1 MRYRIFLSHSSA
13 DGAWVNWIAENARKI
28 GVEVYCYE
36 HDPQPGKLIAE
47 KLKVAINERDALVV
61 LLTANSRFS
70 AYVQQEIGF
79 AERAGK
85 LIIPLVQPGVGPESL
100 AMLEG
105 REHIP
110 FDYQNPQ
117 QALLKLLPYLQRLKQ
132 VKENQ
137 QVVLLALGAII
148 ALAWLFSGNK

>member
-1 MRYRIFLSHSSA
+1 MGYRIFLSHSSR
-13 DGAWVNWIAENARKI
+13 DSVWVNWIKENARRI
-28 GVEVYCYE
+28 AVEVYCYE
-36 HDPQPGKLIAE
+36 HDPQPGKVVAD
-47 KLKVAINERDALVV
+47 KLKAAIGDCDALVV

-105 REHIP
+105 REYIP

-117 QALLKLLPYLQRLKQ
+117 AALLKLLPYLQRLKQ

-137 QVVLLALGAII
+137 QVVLLGLGAII
-148 ALAWLFSGNK
+148 ALAWLFGGSK

>member
-1 MRYRIFLSHSSA
+1 MAYKVFLSHSSK
-13 DGAWVNWIAENARKI
+13 DSAWVNWITENTRRV

-36 HDPQPGKLIAE
+36 HDSQPGKLIAE
-47 KLKVAINERDALVV
+47 KLKAAIEERDALLV
-61 LLTANSRFS
+61 LLTVNSRIS

-79 AERAGK
+79 AEHAGK

-105 REHIP
+105 REYIP

-117 QALLKLLPYLQRLKQ
+117 QALSKLLPHLQKLKEG
-132 VKENQ
+132 KENQ
-137 QVVLLALGAII
+137 QAILLGIGAII
-148 ALAWLFSGNK
+148 ALAWLFGSSK

>member
-1 MRYRIFLSHSSA
+1 MPYTIFLSHSSR
-13 DGAWVNWIAENARKI
+13 DSSWVNWITENASKI
-28 GVEVYCYE
+28 GVVVYCYE
-36 HDPQPGKLIAE
+36 HDPQPGKIVAE
-47 KLKVAINERDALVV
+47 KVKASIVGCDALVV
-61 LLTANSRFS
+61 LLTVNRRFS

-85 LIIPLVQPGVGPESL
+85 LIIPLVQPGVGHESL

-105 REHIP
+105 REYIP

-117 QALLKLLPYLQRLKQ
+117 QALLKLLPYLQKLKQ

-137 QVVLLALGAII
+137 QVFLLGVGAII
-148 ALAWLFSGNK
+148 ALAWLFTGKK